1 MSPLF
6 ISEKSLSFEKWTS
19 SWVEDTSSPKLFSPQ
34 SPNFI
39 LAVNPIGCFP
49 GSDGFTLFIF
59 VEMSAKYPSE

>member
-1 MSPLF
+1 MD
-6 ISEKSLSFEKWTS
+6 KRT
-19 SWVEDTSSPKLFSPQ
+19 VEDTSFPKLFSPQ
-34 SPNFI
+34 SPDFI